1 MAYMEFCDKHN
12 MVAFLGKPTRSED
25 FHQIADFLAGSNI
38 RYSLTANPTIFVSL
52 IKQFWQTATVRTF
65 DDGEQHI
72 TATVDGTNFTITK
85 ASVRRHLQLADAD
98 GISNLPNTEIFDNL
112 TLMGVTSLEGDL
124 KDKAALWKGHHQASE
139 EGQTVGRQG
148 VEITLDQ
155 TGGDF
160 QIDFDAGVYNVGM
173 ITPTRA
179 SEQEKAHGQGSP
191 DIDLGVLSAAKVL
204 VDASRERPKTY
215 TRRRR
220 STGSSG
226 DGTTSTVVGLISI
239 AGALPQIDPKD
250 KGKAIL
256 IEPEKPKKVRR
267 RDIRP
272 DQVAADAELAR
283 RLQEEELAELER
295 LEMARAAA
303 REKQEKTDFDKALKL
318 QRQIDEKEEATE
330 EDVDWNAVAEQ
341 IERHKGHSEAIKRYQ
356 ALKIKPVQTLY
367 KKDSEVEKPK
377 TKRVA
382 EETLLQERFK
392 KLKTTEGSSE
402 DQEQPAGKS

>member
-1 MAYMEFCDKHN
+1 MPYDSPLLGGHTPGRDEGNMKLNELMELCKLTGLQ
-12 MVAFLGKPTRSED
+12 AWRGISKTKQLYGK
-25 FHQIADFLAGSNI
+25 A
-38 RYSLTANPTIFVSL
+38 
-52 IKQFWQTATVRTF
+52 
-65 DDGEQHI
+65 
-72 TATVDGTNFTITK
+72 ITK
-85 ASVRRHLQLADAD
+85 LVKRVKLLEHKLKYTTKRRRTRLV
-98 GISNLPNTEIFDNL
+98 ISD
-112 TLMGVTSLEGDL
+112 D
-124 KDKAALWKGHHQASE
+124 E
-139 EGQTVGRQG
+139 EELDVEDPSKQGRRMIDEHAG

-160 QIDFDAGVYNVGM
+160 QTDFDAGVYNVGM

-226 DGTTSTVVGLISI
+226 DGTASTVVGLISI

-250 KGKAIL
+250 KGKSIL

-295 LEMARAAA
+295 LEMARATA

-330 EDVDWNAVAEQ
+330 EDVDWNVVAEQ
-341 IERHKGHSEAIKRYQ
+341 IERHKGHLEAIKRYQ
-356 ALKIKPVQTLY
+356 ALKIKPVT
-367 KKDSEVEKPK
+367 
-377 TKRVA
+377 VA
-382 EETLLQERFK
+382 
-392 KLKTTEGSSE
+392 
-402 DQEQPAGKS
+402 